1 MAKFTPHPM
10 SEEDKRLA
18 RSEDSFGRFLL
29 AFAVAAVYG
38 IVAFFTVWKLHE
50 TVPALLLYLLPGVRD
65 GNPVRLYKA
74 LVILVAGLGWFVSL
88 LFLLFRCNRPNLSL
102 KKRLCSLFIWCAAAI
117 LIYLAAAAI
126 PRFPL

>member
-29 AFAVAAVYG
+29 AFAIAAVYG
-38 IVAFFTVWKLHE
+38 VVAFFTVWKLHE
-50 TVPALLLYLLPGVRD
+50 TVPALLLHLLPGVRD

-88 LFLLFRCNRPNLSL
+88 LFLLFR
-102 KKRLCSLFIWCAAAI
+102 
-117 LIYLAAAAI
+117 
-126 PRFPL
+126 

>member
-1 MAKFTPHPM
+1 MAKYTPHPL

-18 RSEDSFGRFLL
+18 RSEDSFSRFLL
-29 AFAVAAVYG
+29 AFAIAAAYG
-38 IVAFFTVWKLHE
+38 VIAFFTVWKLHE
-50 TVPALLLYLLPGVRD
+50 TVPALLLHLLPGVRD

-126 PRFPL
+126 PRFLL